1 MRRIMADPLA
11 PRIVDTHH
19 HLYDTA
25 IPPLPGTRPHAD
37 ATLADYD
44 ALRAR
49 LCITHHVLIQPS
61 TYGFDN
67 ALHLSA
73 RAAAPA
79 ISRVVAVVPP
89 GIGVAEARRLT
100 EAGVVGLRA
109 NLVHSVPLSAED
121 VPALGRLCA
130 DQGWHLQLFAP
141 ADRVAALAPA
151 LRALPC
157 PLVLDHF
164 AMLPPGDFANHAA
177 WPLVSD
183 LLAAGRAWVKLSSP
197 YALAPGDPA
206 PLIRAL
212 AAAGPAQLLWGTNWP
227 HPNTDLPQDEAAL
240 RDAALAPLTP
250 AQRAA
255 VLWDNPARLYGFAHG
270 DGR

>member
-1 MRRIMADPLA
+1 MADSP
-11 PRIVDTHH
+11 PGVVDTHH
-19 HLYDTA
+19 HIYDGA
-25 IPPLPGTRPHAD
+25 IPPIPGTRAHPD
-37 ATLADYD
+37 APLAAY
-44 ALRAR
+44 AAMRAR
-49 LCITHHVLIQPS
+49 LGITHHVLVQPS

-67 ALHLSA
+67 ALHLAA
-73 RAAAPA
+73 RAEAPA
-79 ISRVVAVVPP
+79 ISRVVAVLPP
-89 GIGVAEARRLT
+89 DTGTARCRRLS

-109 NLVHSVPLSAED
+109 NLSHGVPLGPGD

-130 DQGWHLQLFAP
+130 DQGWHLQVFAS
-141 ADRVAALAPA
+141 ADLLAELAPA

-164 AMLPPGDFANHAA
+164 ALLPPDGFARHPA
-177 WPLVSD
+177 WPMVRD

-197 YALAPGDPA
+197 YALPPGDPA

-212 AAAGPAQLLWGTNWP
+212 AEAGASGLLWGTNWP
-227 HPNTDLPQDEAAL
+227 HPNTDEPQDEAAL

-255 VLWDNPARLYGFAHG
+255 VLWDNPARLYGFGA
-270 DGR
+270 